1 MYKVEFTEKQLQLVE
16 QALDVMWQEM
26 MAEADYP
33 KETWAYNNKTRN
45 MHNNVVKKLIAVREQ
60 K

>member
-26 MAEADYP
+26 MAEADY
-33 KETWAYNNKTRN
+33 EEENWAYDNKTRN
-45 MHNNVVKKLIAVREQ
+45 MHRSVVRKLITVREQ